1 MQFSVQD
8 TGLSP
13 GSGVTGWQPGTT
25 TTTHAATQTQER
37 GRGSINRKSKALTS
51 CMEREQRQLNS
62 DVYQLRKDKS
72 RELEK
77 IKCWMQNFKNILV
90 KEILRPT
97 HSLKVCLSFKASKK
111 YFSKIYSKLKREHFN
126 WNQWFKKY
134 KEHAMTVLFLF
145 IMYFLLVKF
154 D

>member
-1 MQFSVQD
+1 M
-8 TGLSP
+8 
-13 GSGVTGWQPGTT
+13 TGWQPGTT

-77 IKCWMQNFKNILV
+77 NKLLNAKFQEHISKGNIKANSFFK
-90 KEILRPT
+90 
-97 HSLKVCLSFKASKK
+97 SMFK
-111 YFSKIYSKLKREHFN
+111 F
-126 WNQWFKKY
+126 
-134 KEHAMTVLFLF
+134 
-145 IMYFLLVKF
+145 
-154 D
+154 